1 MSFYGMPE
9 GRRVTM
15 RDLAEATVRGEKW
28 PMITAYDAMTARI
41 FDEAGIPALL
51 VGDSAAMV
59 VYGHDSTLPVTVD
72 ELVPLVRAV
81 VRGAPRAVV
90 IADLPFGSYQAS
102 PAQALETAARFMK
115 EGGAHAV
122 KLEGGAPMLPQVE
135 ALAGAGIPVIGHLGL
150 TPQSV
155 NLLGGYRVQGRGEA
169 GETLMRDAKA
179 MEAAGAFAVVLEVVP
194 AELAAR
200 VSEVLTIPTIGIG
213 AGSGTDAQVIVW
225 QDLVGLTPQAPKFV
239 KRYADVRTTIAD
251 AVAQWGD
258 GRRHRRLSRSGARVQ
273 LTRVHPAVTTGGGCD
288 GRCGLGSDVGDA
300 DAGVH
305 LVAPVHRDQVG
316 RHRLDLARVAQPAA
330 VDAADAGDPAGQR
343 LDQVG
348 RLAVVAEHE
357 HVGVDRVDGLVEQ
370 QHGGDVVEGGHDA
383 TVDEDARRLLRG

>member
-1 MSFYGMPE
+1 MSFYGVPE

-15 RDLAEATVRGEKW
+15 RDLAEATRRGEKW

-41 FDEAGIPALL
+41 FDEAGIPAIL

-81 VRGAPRAVV
+81 VRGAQRAVV

-122 KLEGGAPMLPQVE
+122 KLEGGSPMLPQVE
-135 ALAGAGIPVIGHLGL
+135 TLANSGIPVIGHLGL

-155 NLLGGYRVQGRGEA
+155 NMLGGYRVQGRGEA
-169 GETLMRDAKA
+169 GERLLHDAKA
-179 MEAAGAFAVVLEVVP
+179 MEAAGACAVVLEVVP

-213 AGSGTDAQVIVW
+213 AGSATDAQVIVW
-225 QDLVGLTPQAPKFV
+225 QDLVGLTAGPVPKFV
-239 KRYADVRTTIAD
+239 KQYADVRSIMSD
-251 AVAQWGD
+251 AVRAWGD
-258 GRRHRRLSRSGARVQ
+258 DVRTGAY
-273 LTRVHPAVTTGGGCD
+273 PA
-288 GRCGLGSDVGDA
+288 
-300 DAGVH
+300 
-305 LVAPVHRDQVG
+305 
-316 RHRLDLARVAQPAA
+316 
-330 VDAADAGDPAGQR
+330 
-343 LDQVG
+343 
-348 RLAVVAEHE
+348 AEHE
-357 HVGVDRVDGLVEQ
+357 Y
-370 QHGGDVVEGGHDA
+370 A
-383 TVDEDARRLLRG
+383 